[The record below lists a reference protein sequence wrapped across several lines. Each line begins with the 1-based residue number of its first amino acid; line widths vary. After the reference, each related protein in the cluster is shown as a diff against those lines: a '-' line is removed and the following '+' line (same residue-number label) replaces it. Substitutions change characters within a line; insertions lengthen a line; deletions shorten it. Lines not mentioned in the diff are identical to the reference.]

1 MIVVSIASLLRVIQ
15 IIALST
21 IAIRINKRYISTA
34 NVDIT
39 DLKDT
44 HE

>member
-1 MIVVSIASLLRVIQ
+1 MIVVSIASQLLVKLF
-15 IIALST
+15 IALST

-34 NVDIT
+34 NLDIT